1 MNEIILTF
9 GILFSVTV
17 ETSKLTK
24 KIDLKNNQKV
34 QKNDTH
40 LPTHMREN
48 VTTTANRNLWTHRNI
63 GEKERWRQS
72 EQTVAKKNTFS
83 CIIYYLQIYDILLV
97 FEAAPLNPM
106 AMDGQSMRFIASLF
120 ACKNKLTG

>member
-40 LPTHMREN
+40 LPTHMNEQEEGECN
-48 VTTTANRNLWTHRNI
+48 NNRQPKPLDTQKH
-63 GEKERWRQS
+63 WRKR
-72 EQTVAKKNTFS
+72 AM
-83 CIIYYLQIYDILLV
+83 
-97 FEAAPLNPM
+97 EAE
-106 AMDGQSMRFIASLF
+106 
-120 ACKNKLTG
+120 